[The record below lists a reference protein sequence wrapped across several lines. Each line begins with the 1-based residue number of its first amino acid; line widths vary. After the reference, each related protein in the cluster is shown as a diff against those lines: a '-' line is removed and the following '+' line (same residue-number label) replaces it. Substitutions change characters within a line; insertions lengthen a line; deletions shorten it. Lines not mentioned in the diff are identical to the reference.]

1 MTYNNCCQCFKKRDF
16 EINTASNKRH
26 IGNVKSCIFE
36 SNNTVL
42 VEYIIPV
49 NLSLS

>member
-26 IGNVKSCIFE
+26 IGNVKSRISE
-36 SNNTVL
+36 SNKYSVGRVYYT
-42 VEYIIPV
+42 
-49 NLSLS
+49 S